1 MLLTGPR
8 GSGKTV
14 TLNALEDLARAH
26 RWEVISETMRP
37 GLARDLTTSML
48 PDLLRRIDPDARSS
62 RMTSM
67 QGSALGFGAG
77 ASREVEDRYPRPE
90 PSLRSLVTAATE
102 VLDQRGTGLLLS
114 LDEVHTAAVADLRE
128 IAQVVQH
135 AFREGRPLAFVGAGL
150 PSSVEDV
157 LNDEVLTFLRRAERF
172 ALADVDPDEVAIA
185 LQQPIEAAGRSTAP
199 KHWTSPSTEH
209 AATPSSCSSSEDTCG
224 MPTPNVRRSASRTPT
239 RASSRPGAGLAVSY
253 ISLRCPA
260 FPTSTETS
268 LPRWRSTMHRAACG
282 TSLDGWTSTRHTRAN
297 TASG

>member
-102 VLDQRGTGLLLS
+102 VLDQRGTG
-114 LDEVHTAAVADLRE
+114 
-128 IAQVVQH
+128 
-135 AFREGRPLAFVGAGL
+135 
-150 PSSVEDV
+150 
-157 LNDEVLTFLRRAERF
+157 
-172 ALADVDPDEVAIA
+172 
-185 LQQPIEAAGRSTAP
+185 RSTP
-199 KHWTSPSTEH
+199 VGSVIPG
-209 AATPSSCSSSEDTCG
+209 ATPADQAEYLTHF
-224 MPTPNVRRSASRTPT
+224 PAARRTI
-239 RASSRPGAGLAVSY
+239 RPG
-253 ISLRCPA
+253 RC
-260 FPTSTETS
+260 
-268 LPRWRSTMHRAACG
+268 
-282 TSLDGWTSTRHTRAN
+282 
-297 TASG
+297 